1 MNPLISHRLRG
12 RHIAG
17 NSLVPILIITAA
29 LGISTAIFFLF
40 TKKKMQSAKAAEVA
54 EAKVKAPVDAPKQ
67 APGAEA
73 PGRAQPDKSA
83 AKGTTAA
90 ALPSAMP
97 PTAPAPAPAA
107 SFGFARPLDLGKQ
120 MARSLAAGDFAMAGK
135 LAAAADPA
143 QSGVAAE
150 LMEKLLALGF
160 KPGSEDQVELLG
172 LVENR
177 TRIAL
182 PLMKPGNPAPI
193 RLQLDIERDERMG
206 WKVAKITVPKEAA
219 AALAAVIPA
228 AAATPAMAASVPLSV
243 KGVPAAASPPVP
255 PPVPPAPVLPKPTA
269 PAMAASKTTTPL
281 FAVEE
286 TQDALSFASDF
297 VRLLLEHDFASAR
310 RFVDEK
316 KVPVER
322 LVGLCIVF
330 EEGQYR
336 LKPSKPL
343 IVTVANPEVSWVIAQ
358 VESESLQQSTEF
370 GLELKREGATSAWK
384 VAGVNL
390 SQILGSFAQSATK
403 LGIPYTPIVQNPK
416 GGESLALYFEYD
428 RAELHPRAQKQLEV
442 IAGMLKADPGK
453 KLRITGHTDARGN
466 DSYNI
471 NLSQSR
477 AESVK
482 RQLVALGVPSTQ
494 VETTGL
500 GKAQPLGPNQKADG
514 SDDPEGRSR
523 NRRAEIFLDF

>member
-1 MNPLISHRLRG
+1 MRPPSPKRPRG
-12 RHIAG
+12 RYIAG
-17 NSLVPILIITAA
+17 NSLVPILIIVAA

-40 TKKKMQSAKAAEVA
+40 TKKKMEAGKAAEVA
-54 EAKVKAPVDAPKQ
+54 AAPAKSSEEPSKGT
-67 APGAEA
+67 PGAPA
-73 PGRAQPDKSA
+73 P
-83 AKGTTAA
+83 TTAA
-90 ALPSAMP
+90 DGKPAAPAAAPATAATTPAMP
-97 PTAPAPAPAA
+97 AKGSPETPPAA

-120 MARSLAAGDFAMAGK
+120 MARSLAAGDFAAAGK
-135 LAAAADPA
+135 LAAASDPEQAA
-143 QSGVAAE
+143 QAAQ
-150 LMEKLLALGF
+150 LMQKLAELGF
-160 KPGSEDQVELLG
+160 KAGSEDQVALLG

-177 TRIAL
+177 TRL
-182 PLMKPGNPAPI
+182 SVPLMKAGSADPV

-206 WKVAKITVPKEAA
+206 WKIAKITLPKEAS
-219 AALAAVIPA
+219 AALAALTPPA
-228 AAATPAMAASVPLSV
+228 SPAVAAATTPAAPAMTP
-243 KGVPAAASPPVP
+243 GTPAPAQPGAPPVP
-255 PPVPPAPVLPKPTA
+255 VAPSGAAPAA
-269 PAMAASKTTTPL
+269 PAMAAKSL

-297 VRLLLEHDFASAR
+297 VRLLLEHDFASAKKY
-310 RFVDEK
+310 VDEK

-370 GLELKREGATSAWK
+370 GLELKRESTSSSWK

-390 SQILGSFAQSATK
+390 SQILGSFAQSANK

-442 IAGMLKADPGK
+442 VAGMLKADPAK
-453 KLRITGHTDARGN
+453 KLRITGHTDARG
-466 DSYNI
+466 DDDYNV

-482 RQLVALGVPSTQ
+482 QQLVALGVPSDQ

-514 SDDPEGRSR
+514 SDDPAGRSR

>member
-1 MNPLISHRLRG
+1 MRFPSSQCLRG
-12 RHIAG
+12 RRAAG
-17 NSLVPILIITAA
+17 NSLVPVLIIVAA

-40 TKKKMQSAKAAEVA
+40 TKKKMEAGKAAEVA
-54 EAKVKAPVDAPKQ
+54 STKTDSTQATSNNSTSAPVEKTPPGQVANVPATTTSPAMSPGPAGAAP
-67 APGAEA
+67 A
-73 PGRAQPDKSA
+73 
-83 AKGTTAA
+83 
-90 ALPSAMP
+90 
-97 PTAPAPAPAA
+97 APAPA
-107 SFGFARPLDLGKQ
+107 SFGFARPMDLGKQ
-120 MARSLAAGDFAMAGK
+120 MTRSLAAGDFATAGK
-135 LAAAADPA
+135 LAAASDPA
-143 QSGVAAE
+143 QAAMAAQ
-150 LMEKLLALGF
+150 LMQKLAEMGF
-160 KPGSEDQVELLG
+160 KVGSEDQVELLG

-182 PLMKPGNPAPI
+182 PLMKPGSAEPM
-193 RLQLDIERDERMG
+193 RLQLDIERDEQMG
-206 WKVAKITVPKEAA
+206 WKVAKVMLPKEAS
-219 AALAAVIPA
+219 AALAAATPPA
-228 AAATPAMAASVPLSV
+228 MPAKAATALA
-243 KGVPAAASPPVP
+243 VPAPGAPATVPASS
-255 PPVPPAPVLPKPTA
+255 A
-269 PAMAASKTTTPL
+269 PAMAAKAL

-297 VRLLLEHDFASAR
+297 VRLLLNHDFASAK

-370 GLELKREGATSAWK
+370 GLELKRESISSSWK
-384 VAGVNL
+384 VSGVNL
-390 SQILGSFAQSATK
+390 SQILGSFAQNANK

-442 IAGMLKADPGK
+442 VAGMLKSDPAK

-471 NLSQSR
+471 QLSQSR

-482 RQLVALGVPSTQ
+482 QQLVAIGVPADQ

-514 SDDPEGRSR
+514 TDDPEGRSR